1 MLFELRQYRAVPGKR
16 DELVELMET
25 RIIPAQVAA
34 GIAVVG
40 SFVAE
45 EDDDLYV
52 WIRRFDSEEAR
63 ERDYERF
70 YGSAVWTDELRPAVH
85 EVLDR
90 ESMQITRLIPTA
102 SSPLH

>member
-1 MLFELRQYRAVPGKR
+1 MLFELRQYRAFPGKR

-34 GIAVVG
+34 GMTVVG

-45 EDDDLYV
+45 DDDDLYV
-52 WIRRFDSEEAR
+52 WIRRFDSAEE
-63 ERDYERF
+63 YERLCEQF
-70 YGSAVWTDELRPAVH
+70 YASSLWTDDLRPAAH
-85 EVLDR
+85 RVLDR
-90 ESMQITRLIPTA
+90 ETMQITRLIPTA